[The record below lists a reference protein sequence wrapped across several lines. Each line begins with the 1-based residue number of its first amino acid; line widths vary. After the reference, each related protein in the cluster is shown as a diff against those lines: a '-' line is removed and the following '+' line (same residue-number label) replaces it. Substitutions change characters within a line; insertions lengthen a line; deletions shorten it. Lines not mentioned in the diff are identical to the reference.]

1 LDELRRI
8 HAGKGTLT
16 DLKSKYEKDSTNFSI
31 LFKLSQKYDMMGNNN
46 VARKYIKKIIN
57 HDVDS
62 AGTAIFYDQLYG
74 ARESGNPDPL
84 IEFAEKTSDNEKQQM
99 AYQESLFLLRRMK
112 KQPKRESYIFLQ
124 YIGSIQSPTA
134 GLLNNFAW
142 RMTELEMNLDTAL
155 VKIDIALGM
164 ENKPKQT
171 YMYLDTKAEVLWKLN
186 RIEEALS
193 VIEKCVKGEP
203 DNKYYQ
209 EQKEKFLKSRV

>member
-1 LDELRRI
+1 
-8 HAGKGTLT
+8 
-16 DLKSKYEKDSTNFSI
+16 
-31 LFKLSQKYDMMGNNN
+31 
-46 VARKYIKKIIN
+46 
-57 HDVDS
+57 
-62 AGTAIFYDQLYG
+62 
-74 ARESGNPDPL
+74 
-84 IEFAEKTSDNEKQQM
+84 
-99 AYQESLFLLRRMK
+99 
-112 KQPKRESYIFLQ
+112 
-124 YIGSIQSPTA
+124 
-134 GLLNNFAW
+134 
-142 RMTELEMNLDTAL
+142 MTELEMNLDTAL